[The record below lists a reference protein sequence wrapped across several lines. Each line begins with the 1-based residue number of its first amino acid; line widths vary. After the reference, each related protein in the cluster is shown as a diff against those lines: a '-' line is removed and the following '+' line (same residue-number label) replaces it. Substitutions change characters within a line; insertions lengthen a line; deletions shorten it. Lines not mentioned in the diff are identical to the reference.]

1 MIPFKSSESNPMKS
15 QTSFKHSTIVCS
27 LFVLLAAL
35 AWTPAHARVLD
46 NFDDNTKT
54 AWQDFTFIPGF
65 GLPAENSGQFRFALP
80 PAGQAIFT
88 ASQKTSEV
96 FELKEGRTVEFRVD
110 VEEAGGKDSFP
121 VLAFLPLTIGGNPNS
136 PGTLAG
142 YGLAKSTTDVLITKG
157 IGRYFVADDGPTAD
171 LKNNLI
177 TLVLTMTVKDGNVII
192 TGKALDKE
200 NNNAVMWE
208 RTVVDTPAA
217 DVMADG
223 DDSPKEPFITTG
235 YFTLYCYE
243 DFSASAPEDPYF
255 VYYDN
260 AVVAT
265 PPAAANEP
273 PIISEVLPAEFA
285 NFLPASTQISFKV
298 ADDKTLADD
307 KISVTLNGT
316 LFTTANGLAVAG
328 SGSTKTA
335 TLGGLAANVNY
346 TAMLSAEDSDGVS
359 SSRTLYFDTFAEDSL
374 VLEIEDYNFTVEGVG
389 GKFFDNPVPIAE
401 GGGPQDGSYSNQ
413 IGTGNFEEAEPGNYV
428 ARPPVDFND
437 TRTTPDPQDTL
448 YRPNDPIRM
457 QHSLDAARA
466 KFTAAGGAAAGV
478 YDYDVGDIA
487 EGEWLNYTRTFPPG
501 SYEAYLRQAVV
512 NMTSGE
518 SVLEQV
524 TGDPSQPSAASKVLG
539 SFLGAR
545 TGFQYRNFALTD
557 GTGQNKIIVRLS
569 GVTTLRL
576 RQVTPDAGDGG
587 RYQTYLLLTPVQDPG
602 LQRATISS
610 LSPAPGSAVET
621 VTPSIRVEIQN
632 RDTTVN
638 TDTIKLQF
646 NGQEV
651 VRNVTS
657 DANGAVVTY
666 SIPLA
671 QLPAPG
677 ANNTAKISFKDN
689 FNVEVSSEWNFVVNY
704 LALDPANRQAGP
716 GTERGFAVRVVQ
728 VPIEAGPLEES
739 LTRAEAQLAA
749 NSTIPKFF
757 DVTGVEQVINFAQDD
772 RDNGLIPD
780 DGPIPGL
787 DDAANGTDDFTMEL
801 LGYLELPAGLYRFG
815 VITDN
820 GYKIGSGKTPKDPSA
835 MLLSFEDNG
844 TANETFDFVVRE
856 GGFYPFRMIWYE
868 RAGNAYAELTSI
880 NLTTGERTLINDPNT
895 PTAIKAYLDV
905 QTPVPTV
912 KLESA
917 EKVTGPYAVEGTA
930 TINTDTKTI
939 TITRSGDT
947 RFYRLNAASTL
958 RIKTWHL
965 TATAIELVYE

>member
-1 MIPFKSSESNPMKS
+1 
-15 QTSFKHSTIVCS
+15 
-27 LFVLLAAL
+27 
-35 AWTPAHARVLD
+35 
-46 NFDDNTKT
+46 
-54 AWQDFTFIPGF
+54 
-65 GLPAENSGQFRFALP
+65 
-80 PAGQAIFT
+80 
-88 ASQKTSEV
+88 
-96 FELKEGRTVEFRVD
+96 
-110 VEEAGGKDSFP
+110 
-121 VLAFLPLTIGGNPNS
+121 
-136 PGTLAG
+136 
-142 YGLAKSTTDVLITKG
+142 LITKG

-200 NNNAVMWE
+200 NNNAVLWE
-208 RTVVDTPAA
+208 RTVVDTPAT

-223 DDSPKEPFITTG
+223 EDSPKEPFITTG

-260 AVVAT
+260 AIVAA

-285 NFLPASTQISFKV
+285 NFLQASTQISFKV
-298 ADDKTLADD
+298 ADDKALADD

-328 SGSTKTA
+328 SGGTKTA

-346 TAMLSAEDSDGVS
+346 TAMLSAEDSDGVR

-374 VLEIEDYNFTVEGVG
+374 VLEIEDYNLTVEGVG

-401 GGGPQDGSYSNQ
+401 GGGPQDGSYSYQ
-413 IGTGNFEEAEPGNYV
+413 TGTQDI
-428 ARPPVDFND
+428 DFNE
-437 TRTTPDPQDTL
+437 TRPTPQPQTTL

-466 KFTAAGGAAAGV
+466 KFTAAGGTAAGV

-487 EGEWLNYTRTFPPG
+487 EGEWLNYTRTFPAG

-524 TGDPSQPSAASKVLG
+524 TGDPSQPSAATKVLG

-576 RQVTPDAGDGG
+576 RQVTPDPGDGA

-610 LSPAPGSAVET
+610 LSPAPGSTVET
-621 VTPSIRVEIQN
+621 VTPAIRVEIQN

-638 TDTIKLQF
+638 TDSIKLQF

-651 VRNVTS
+651 ARTVTS
-657 DANGAVVTY
+657 DANGAVITY
-666 SIPLA
+666 SIPVA

-677 ANNTAKISFKDN
+677 ANNTAQISFKDN
-689 FNVEVSSEWNFVVNY
+689 LNVEVSSEWNFVVNY
-704 LALDPANRQAGP
+704 LALDPANRQPGP
-716 GTERGFAVRVVQ
+716 GTDRGLKARFVQAPDGTGLANDLQPAESQLAPNSPIPVLVDFTETIQVVNMAQDERVSGFFEGESLVPGLQPDVNGTEFFAVE
-728 VPIEAGPLEES
+728 IKAW
-739 LTRAEAQLAA
+739 
-749 NSTIPKFF
+749 
-757 DVTGVEQVINFAQDD
+757 
-772 RDNGLIPD
+772 
-780 DGPIPGL
+780 
-787 DDAANGTDDFTMEL
+787 
-801 LGYLELPAGLYRFG
+801 LELSAGIYRFG
-815 VITDN
+815 VVTDD
-820 GYKIGSGKTPKDPSA
+820 GYKVSSGKSPNDKEPLIA
-835 MLLSFEDNG
+835 FHNG
-844 TANETFDFVVRE
+844 GPANETFDFVVQQA
-856 GGFYPFRMIWYE
+856 GFYPFRFMWYE
-868 RAGNAYAELTSI
+868 YQGNAYAEWFSVNTATS
-880 NLTTGERTLINDPNT
+880 ERTLINDPNT

-939 TITRSGDT
+939 TITRAGDT
-947 RFYRLNAASTL
+947 RFYRLNAASAL
-958 RIKTWHL
+958 RVKTWRL
-965 TATAIELVYE
+965 TSTAIELVYE